1 MPDKIPVI
9 IEEQRQKIREAMQWF
24 GLHTFSQN
32 SAPLAILGNND
43 TYLIAQVEDV
53 SDYIEFGIRQKQRGI
68 CHNLVRGLLIIENG
82 DFWVSSDVEPNL
94 NGRIKLENFNDSL
107 FSHSLAYIWGI
118 TKFESIKT
126 GYYQ

>member
-1 MPDKIPVI
+1 MPDKSPAV
-9 IEEQRQKIREAMQWF
+9 IEEHRQKIREAMQWF

-32 SAPLAILGNND
+32 SAPLSILGNND

-53 SDYIEFGIRQKQRGI
+53 SDYIEFRIRQKQRGI

-94 NGRIKLENFNDSL
+94 NGRIRLAGINDSL
-107 FSHSLAYIWGI
+107 FAHSLAYIRGI

-126 GYYQ
+126 GYHQ

>member
-1 MPDKIPVI
+1 MPDEIRAV
-9 IEEQRQKIREAMQWF
+9 IEEHRQKIREAMQWL
-24 GLHTFSQN
+24 GLHSFSQN
-32 SAPLAILGNND
+32 SAPLSILGNDD

-53 SDYIEFGIRQKQRGI
+53 SDYIEFGVRQKKRGI
-68 CHNLVRGLLIIENG
+68 YRNLVCGLLIIENG